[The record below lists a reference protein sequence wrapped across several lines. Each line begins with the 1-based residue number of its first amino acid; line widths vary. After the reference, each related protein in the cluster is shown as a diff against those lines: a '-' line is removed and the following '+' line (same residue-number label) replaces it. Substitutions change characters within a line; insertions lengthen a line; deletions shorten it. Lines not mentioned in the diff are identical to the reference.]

1 MEDDDDDLK
10 RQLAEVEHVLRT
22 PARIR
27 DLPTATPQALAQWIA
42 FLQEDARLN
51 GGTAGVLLHDGHGG
65 LVRVTC
71 CSQVVITEHVTG
83 EVEVALELDRFWREA
98 DT

>member
-1 MEDDDDDLK
+1 MGDDGP
-10 RQLAEVEHVLRT
+10 VLRA
-22 PARIR
+22 PRRAA
-27 DLPTATPQALAQWIA
+27 DLPTATPHALAQWTA

-65 LVRVTC
+65 LVRVTA
-71 CSQVVITEHVTG
+71 CSQVAVTEHVTG
-83 EVEVALELDRFWREA
+83 EVEVAVELDRFWRET